1 MSSRVITHASTVAP
15 APQQNAGLL
24 LQRKC
29 AGCGNHTGG
38 GQCTG
43 CAKKEE
49 EKLQR
54 RAAGIETTTE
64 IPPIVH
70 EVLNSPGQPLD
81 TATRAFMQS
90 RFHQDF
96 SQVRVHADAKAV
108 ESARAV
114 NAHAFTV
121 GSHIVFDAGQYAPTS
136 TAGKNLLAHELT
148 HVLQQS
154 HGLTR
159 SATFGIGPANDEHER
174 QADAVANAVASMPA
188 KPAPVTNVRPL
199 IPGTQ
204 QTVARNDAPPP
215 PPRTRLQRRTAEDDL
230 FDSFAEGESQ
240 PADGGGTTTAPEK
253 PQCPKV
259 PTKRGDVIPVPMCPT
274 ATHTGLSE
282 MNRFNFCLDSDELT
296 DPSQLNGIPTAI
308 GRTRRSARFLI
319 HGYAS
324 PEGRRDYNFRLACHR
339 ATKIANEFRKAL
351 RTRLANPNLSPQMLE
366 AEVESRIET
375 ASQGP
380 TSEFGK
386 AEQNRVAIVFEQV
399 ADKADPEP
407 ACKAAPR
414 KIGDI
419 KPEVECDEPTK
430 DLLHM
435 SSGPQFAQF
444 HFCLDSDVMTES
456 DPSDVRSFAQ
466 RQAASATF
474 FVHGFASVEGT
485 SDYNQRLSCHRALRI
500 FRELIN
506 AGVKQEQIV
515 EVSGLGETD
524 LFGDPEFNRF
534 VNVFAEGGDVGKV
547 PAGTR
552 KTDDRKAREAVRDE
566 AVARIMAGK
575 YNLAADA
582 YISFWTCGR
591 TATVRQ
597 AVERLRIEVKDDD
610 KTETLRDAQMGT
622 EEGFGVNFIRL
633 SNAALRADNSI
644 ECTMGRII
652 DSAFHHAVM
661 TGDLPTRVPD
671 PNALPSD
678 LTGANS
684 GARHRAGLHLI
695 HLAGLTKC
703 VGRNLEP
710 RIGRSNEPIG
720 IDLPREKD
728 PREGFVPNCAEAPQP
743 TRLHPP
749 AAGTKGREVPEFE
762 LVGEPTYT
770 PNRGKLKSNFEP
782 KPDEKAEADVDPESK
797 SKGDVITTPD
807 KDMLTASATV
817 QLKGQKDTF
826 KDYEVGFIQSVIA
839 DEVQA
844 DYDSGESVIQKLPTP
859 IRLAHM
865 KGEPR
870 VPAPWTSA
878 SSFARP
884 DADGKVSLTAGA
896 SGLNMEAAVALRRI
910 DFQLPN
916 SAVHSLEQGSR
927 IAIWLIARRLG
938 APLDRFSVHFLHGVF
953 YDLTQLAHLEHRRVF
968 GELDQTEPQA
978 LREHELAVVVGSF
991 LSSKPSLPREDPSSA
1006 RLTGAVAS
1014 EIGLFNQVRDVT
1026 KARAPR
1032 ATDMDKTQL
1041 RAVVIEILD
1050 NLQVFKDDK
1059 TARAGKDGRRMPRLG
1074 FDFIPLTIK
1083 MPFVRQTGRL
1093 VNPDKKELV
1102 ITVTGP
1108 GLGFDAGQAIA
1119 EALEFRIRDRA
1130 SEGKDVVLRREFI
1143 PGKDK
1148 TGDVTMTIAPIPRAR
1163 GADPKT
1169 DPNVLL
1175 NPEIRRSMAEAWSC
1189 TLRTKGFLFE
1199 GVEFCRAFW
1208 MDREKQLRPIPEDRL
1223 VRGESKVSG
1232 DGITTSE
1239 CQLPCLLAEAG
1250 TTAGV
1255 RLVAFHTHPEPS
1267 PEPSEADL
1275 KHARDCGAPTNFI
1288 ITDNQAFRFTKDGL
1302 VDEDPTD
1309 LPKGVPCDPKNLEG
1323 FVQPPE

>member
-1 MSSRVITHASTVAP
+1 MSTRLTTHAPISTT
-15 APQQNAGLL
+15 PQQSPGLL

-38 GQCTG
+38 GGCSG
-43 CAKKEE
+43 CAKKEQD
-49 EKLQR
+49 KLQR
-54 RAAGIETTTE
+54 RAAGIETMTE
-64 IPPIVH
+64 IPPIVND
-70 EVLNSPGQPLD
+70 VLNSPGQPLD
-81 TATRAFMQS
+81 TATRAFMEP
-90 RFHQDF
+90 RFQHDF
-96 SQVRVHADAKAV
+96 SQVRVHADVTAA

-121 GSHIVFDAGQYAPTS
+121 GSHIVFDASKYAPS
-136 TAGKNLLAHELT
+136 TTTGKNLLAHELT

-159 SATFGIGPANDEHER
+159 SATFGIGPANDEHEQ
-174 QADAVANAVASMPA
+174 QADAVANAIVSTPG
-188 KPAPVTNVRPL
+188 KPVVNNTRPL

-215 PPRTRLQRRTAEDDL
+215 PPRTRLQRRSAEDEL
-230 FDSFAEGESQ
+230 FDPFTGGESQ
-240 PADGGGTTTAPEK
+240 AADGGGTTTAPEK

-259 PTKRGDVIPVPMCPT
+259 PTKKGDEIPKPMCPT

-282 MNRFNFCLDSDELT
+282 MDRFNFCLDSDELT
-296 DPSQLNGIPTAI
+296 DPSQLGAIPAAI
-308 GRTRRSARFLI
+308 ARTRRSARFLI

-324 PEGRRDYNFRLACHR
+324 PEGKKDYNFRLACHR
-339 ATKIANEFRKAL
+339 AIKIANAFRAAL
-351 RTRLANPNLSPQMLE
+351 RTKLGSPSLDEKMLE

-386 AEQNRVAIVFEQV
+386 AEENRVAIVFEQV

-407 ACKAAPR
+407 SCKDAPR
-414 KIGDI
+414 RIGDI
-419 KPEVECDEPTK
+419 KPEVECDAPTR

-435 SSGPQFAQF
+435 DGSPRLNQF
-444 HFCLDSDVMTES
+444 HFCLDSDVLNGS
-456 DPSDVRSFAQ
+456 DTSALQSFAH
-466 RQAASATF
+466 RQAASSTF
-474 FVHGFASVEGT
+474 VVHGFASFEGPP
-485 SDYNQRLSCHRALRI
+485 DYNQRLSCHRALRI

-515 EVSGLGETD
+515 EVSGIGVTDRFGEPQ
-524 LFGDPEFNRF
+524 LNR
-534 VNVFAEGGDVGKV
+534 VVSVLAEGGDTGVT
-547 PAGTR
+547 PPGTR
-552 KTDDRKAREAVRDE
+552 KTDNRKQREAVRDE

-575 YNLAADA
+575 YELGADA

-597 AVERLRIEVKDDD
+597 AVERLKIEVQDDD
-610 KTETLRDAQMGT
+610 KTETTRQTMMGT

-652 DSAFHHAVM
+652 DSAFHHAAM
-661 TGDLPTRVPD
+661 TGDLPTTPVPD

-678 LTGANS
+678 LTGPTS
-684 GARHRAGLHLI
+684 GARHQAGLHLI
-695 HLAGLTKC
+695 HLAGLSQCFGK
-703 VGRNLEP
+703 NLEP
-710 RIGRSNEPIG
+710 HTSPAHKDERIG
-720 IDLPREKD
+720 IDLPLEDD
-728 PREGFVPNCAEAPQP
+728 PRKGFVPFCAEAPQA

-749 AAGTKGREVPEFE
+749 AAGAKGREVPEFE
-762 LVGEPTYT
+762 LVGTPTYT
-770 PNRGKLKSNFEP
+770 PNRGKLKSNFDPKAGQEP
-782 KPDEKAEADVDPESK
+782 EADPESK
-797 SKGDVITTPD
+797 SGGDVITTPD

-878 SSFARP
+878 TSFARP
-884 DADGKVSLTAGA
+884 DPEGKVSLTAGA

-968 GELDQTEPQA
+968 GELDQTKFKT

-991 LSSKPSLPREDPSSA
+991 LSSKPSQQQENPSSA

-1014 EIGLFNQVRDVT
+1014 EIGLFNQVRDVA
-1026 KARAPR
+1026 KARASGP
-1032 ATDMDKTQL
+1032 TDMDKTQL
-1041 RAVVIEILD
+1041 RAIVIDILD
-1050 NLQVFKDDK
+1050 NLQVFADDEK
-1059 TARAGKDGRRMPRLG
+1059 ARAGKDGRRMPRLG
-1074 FDFIPLTIK
+1074 FDFIPLTIT
-1083 MPFVRQTGRL
+1083 MPFVRRTGRL
-1093 VNPDKKELV
+1093 LNPIKREILT
-1102 ITVTGP
+1102 TVTGP
-1108 GLGFDAGQAIA
+1108 GLGFDARHAIA

-1130 SEGKDVVLRREFI
+1130 SEGKDVVLRQEFI
-1143 PGKDK
+1143 PGKGE
-1148 TGDVTMTIAPIPRAR
+1148 TGDVTMTLPPIPRR
-1163 GADPKT
+1163 PGADPET
-1169 DPNVLL
+1169 DPDVTRNPKVL
-1175 NPEIRRSMAEAWSC
+1175 RSMAEAWAC
-1189 TLRTKGFLFE
+1189 TLSTRGFLFQ

-1208 MDREKQLRPIPEDRL
+1208 MDREKQLRGVPEDRL
-1223 VRGESKVSG
+1223 VRGETKIENGGASV
-1232 DGITTSE
+1232 SE
-1239 CQLPCLLAEAG
+1239 CKLPCLLAEEG

-1255 RLVAFHTHPEPS
+1255 RLVGFHTHPEPD
-1267 PEPSEADL
+1267 PEPTEADL

-1302 VDEDPTD
+1302 VDEDPMN
-1309 LPKGVPCDPKNLEG
+1309 LPKGVTCDPKNLEG
-1323 FVQPPE
+1323 FKQPPE